1 MKNPASPETSV
12 SAAPPRM
19 KPTNVRYVVLIM
31 IAAAS
36 ASAYITRYCI
46 SAMNTTMQE
55 DLGLKDGDMGWIMSV
70 YGIGYL
76 LFQIPGGWLGNRFGT
91 RGALASI
98 SVIWSA
104 CTFWT
109 ASVFGFTGLLGSRV
123 SFGVAQAGLVPISSK
138 GVKDWFPINRRGSAS
153 ATVTASMSLGSV
165 VALFLTAQLMLY
177 FHWRTILGIY
187 SLVGIVWSIMFY
199 WYYRTDP
206 ADHSGVNAAE
216 LALIRGGELPAVAHV
231 QAVEKPGFVPPD
243 AEPLAS
249 DEANPFRAS
258 AADQQDESAMAAA
271 ELSDEPDPPFASV
284 LWCLVTSL
292 SLWGICSQVFFRA
305 AGYASMIIWLPAIL
319 EKGYLVSKET
329 AGMLAGIVPIGVVIG
344 SLCGGPAIDALLHYT
359 GSKYV
364 SRSLLCAVSLTV
376 AAAIS
381 LLAAWTTSPYL
392 IIAVMSIGVVFWSFG
407 NPATWVAT
415 MDVAGKDT
423 AFVMGIMNMAG
434 CVGGVALP
442 IVFGYLIEDIQ
453 KTGANW
459 NIVFYIIALIHFLP
473 GLCWLVVNPNQLCTR
488 PRKKNPKH
496 E

>member
-1 MKNPASPETSV
+1 MKSPALSESVTDTPASQL
-12 SAAPPRM
+12 
-19 KPTNVRYVVLIM
+19 KPTNVRYIVLIM
-31 IAAAS
+31 VAAAS

-46 SAMNTTMQE
+46 SAMNTTMQA
-55 DLGLKDGDMGWIMSV
+55 DLGLKDGDMGWIMSI

-104 CTFWT
+104 CTLWT
-109 ASVFGFTGLLGSRV
+109 ASVFGFTGLLCSRV
-123 SFGVAQAGLVPISSK
+123 SFGVAQAGLVPISSQ

-165 VALFLTAQLMLY
+165 VALFLTAQLMAY
-177 FHWRTILGIY
+177 FHWRTILGFY
-187 SLVGIVWSIMFY
+187 SLFGIAWSIMFY
-199 WYYRTDP
+199 WYYRSDP

-216 LALIRGGELPAVAHV
+216 LALIRGDESPVAVKEK
-231 QAVEKPGFVPPD
+231 AVEASGFAPPHE
-243 AEPLAS
+243 EPLAA
-249 DEANPFRAS
+249 DGANPYLAS
-258 AADQQDESAMAAA
+258 AADQQDEAAMAAA
-271 ELSDEPDPPFASV
+271 EAEPPFATV
-284 LWCLVTSL
+284 VWCLVTSL

-305 AGYASMIIWLPAIL
+305 AGYASLIIWLPAIL

-344 SLCGGPAIDALLHYT
+344 SMLGGPTIDALLHYT
-359 GSKYV
+359 GSKYI
-364 SRSLLCAVSLTV
+364 SRSLLCAFSLTV

-392 IIAVMSIGVVFWSFG
+392 IVASLGIGVVFWSFG

-415 MDVAGKDT
+415 MDVSGKDT

-473 GLCWLVVNPNQLCTR
+473 GLCWLMVNPNHLCTR
-488 PRKKNPKH
+488 PRK
-496 E
+496 